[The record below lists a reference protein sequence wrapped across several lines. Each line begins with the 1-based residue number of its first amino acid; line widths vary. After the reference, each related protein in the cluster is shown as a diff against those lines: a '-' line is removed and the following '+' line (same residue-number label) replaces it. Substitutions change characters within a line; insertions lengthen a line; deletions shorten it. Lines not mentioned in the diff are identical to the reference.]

1 MVTKSPAADL
11 RAGSKKTFEVGLI
24 ASLAFAIAAF
34 KFFPTIQPP
43 KPIEPPDTEPPII
56 ITPPATE
63 HLPLPPPPAR
73 PPIVLEAP
81 GDEPLE
87 NFVLDTDLDPN
98 SNVPPP
104 PPPVDG
110 DEVYFEAVESPPVP
124 IGGVSAILSNVI
136 YPEMAKRIGIQGTV
150 VILAFV
156 DETGTVTKAKVLK
169 GIGFGCDEA
178 AVKAVEKTRFHPG
191 TQREKAV
198 KVKVSISLKFRLQ

>member
-24 ASLAFAIAAF
+24 VSLAFAIAAF

-73 PPIVLEAP
+73 HPIVLEAP

-87 NFVLDTDLDPN
+87 DFVLDTDLDPN

-104 PPPVDG
+104 PPPVDDG
-110 DEVYFEAVESPPVP
+110 PWWAR
-124 IGGVSAILSNVI
+124 A
-136 YPEMAKRIGIQGTV
+136 A
-150 VILAFV
+150 
-156 DETGTVTKAKVLK
+156 
-169 GIGFGCDEA
+169 A
-178 AVKAVEKTRFHPG
+178 AVVEAGR
-191 TQREKAV
+191 
-198 KVKVSISLKFRLQ
+198 SLLDALFG

>member
-24 ASLAFAIAAF
+24 VSLAFAIAAF

-73 PPIVLEAP
+73 HPIVLEAP

-110 DEVYFEAVESPPVP
+110 DEFYFEAVESPPVP
-124 IGGVSAILSNVI
+124 IGGVSAIQSNVI